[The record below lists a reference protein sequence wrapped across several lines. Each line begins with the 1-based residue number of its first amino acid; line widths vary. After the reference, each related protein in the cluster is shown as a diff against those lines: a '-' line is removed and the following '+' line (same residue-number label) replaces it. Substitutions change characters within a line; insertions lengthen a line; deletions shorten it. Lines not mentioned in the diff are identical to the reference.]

1 MAAGRRTNGSAAE
14 TSSEQSRAHGLRVM
28 SGRDPDEQHRV
39 ATPFGVWPGPVTLQ
53 LFREGNPGDQVP
65 GPMGLDRRTG
75 DRVDHRVHIEA
86 LTQGIERW
94 NAMHPRASPG

>member
-39 ATPFGVWPGPVTLQ
+39 ATAVRGLAGPSHAAA
-53 LFREGNPGDQVP
+53 PP
-65 GPMGLDRRTG
+65 RR
-75 DRVDHRVHIEA
+75 
-86 LTQGIERW
+86 Q
-94 NAMHPRASPG
+94 PR